1 GRQPRPD
8 LHPAPHLGGR
18 SRGRPPRGARRRRR
32 ALAARA
38 AAAGPVAADPG
49 PPGGGGRPLRR
60 MPDGGPG
67 RLEDRVAAAPGL
79 DAPPEGSAA
88 EVELRLYAELQDFL
102 PADRRGGPVRRPH
115 RPHQT
120 VKDLIEAVGVP
131 HSEVELVVV
140 EGEVVDFSHRPAA
153 GDRIAVYP
161 AFRRLDLGPLPRLH
175 PPWPEQPR
183 FAADVHLGRLARL
196 LRLLGFDV
204 RWANDLDDD
213 ELAAVAE
220 AEGRVVLTADRGLLK
235 RNQVVHGVFVRPGD
249 AVEQAVEVLRRLDL
263 GGRLAPFTRCL
274 VCGGELDEVPK

>member
-1 GRQPRPD
+1 
-8 LHPAPHLGGR
+8 
-18 SRGRPPRGARRRRR
+18 
-32 ALAARA
+32 
-38 AAAGPVAADPG
+38 
-49 PPGGGGRPLRR
+49 
-60 MPDGGPG
+60 
-67 RLEDRVAAAPGL
+67 VAAAPGL

-274 VCGGELDEVPK
+274 VCGGELDEVPKAAVLDRLEPLTRRHHDRFRRCGGCDRIYWPGSHHERLAATVAEVRARLGGSPGGSGAGG